1 VSIRVLEQVFDRSRS
16 SGSARLVLAAIA
28 EVAHHDGVT
37 WCQQGPRENR
47 RSLAHRANCGVR
59 SVERAIE
66 QLVELR
72 EVEVRRARRGRS
84 WVNVYRVVV
93 GRIGAVDVEY
103 DRLPFELDEPFSTA
117 AEIVSGG
124 TRSTRQ
130 VGGLDGGAQTELEEA
145 PGSESE
151 AELQPA
157 NLAGSREGVN
167 PSDLERSTRQPDELN
182 PPNAPG
188 TPSMDPSIDPSDD
201 PSFAAAKSSSSTDDT
216 ELVRGLREARI
227 APDLRAAAIADPERA
242 KAWLDVARKEATTN
256 VAGFFASGFRSG
268 EWPAERGAVVSA
280 ERRHQARLES
290 LRNFV
295 VGGLVAEAHDLVDD
309 WSTLTQVERNEY
321 HSLVDELVSEQ
332 LPEMAAAG
340 VEPAREAAA

>member
-1 VSIRVLEQVFDRSRS
+1 MSIRVLEQVFDRSRS
-16 SGSARLVLAAIA
+16 TGSARLVLAAIA

-93 GRIGAVDVEY
+93 GRIGSVDVEY
-103 DRLPFELDEPFSTA
+103 DRLPFELDERFSTPS
-117 AEIVSGG
+117 ELVSAG

-130 VGGLDGGAQTELEEA
+130 VGGLDEGTAAEIKGPPGLETQ
-145 PGSESE
+145 
-151 AELQPA
+151 AEVQPA
-157 NLAGSREGVN
+157 NLAGSTESVN
-167 PSDLERSTRQPDELN
+167 PSDLERSSRQPDELN
-182 PPNAPG
+182 PPAATW
-188 TPSMDPSIDPSDD
+188 TPSMDPSIDPSGD
-201 PSFAAAKSSSSTDDT
+201 PSFAAAKNSSSTDDT
-216 ELVRGLREARI
+216 ELVRALREVRI
-227 APDLRAAAIADPERA
+227 AHDLRAQAIADPERA
-242 KAWLDVARKEATTN
+242 RAWLDVARKEAKTN
-256 VAGFFASGFRSG
+256 VAGYFVMGFRSG
-268 EWPAERGAVVSA
+268 EWPAERGGEVSL
-280 ERRHQARLES
+280 ERRHQARVES

-295 VGGLVAEAHDLVDD
+295 IGGLVAEAHDVVED

-332 LPEMAAAG
+332 LPEMVTAG